1 MKTVFFIFILFFSV
15 QNLDSQKLT
24 QSDLE
29 NIFGRQGVFSSV
41 SVGFS
46 AFKDKNEIL
55 SYNSEKLFIPAST
68 LKIFYTLSAIQQYGN
83 DFKYKT
89 NFYYQGDILEDGTL
103 EGDLLI
109 YAGGDPTLGS
119 MRFYDDGIGT
129 VFKIIKRGFKKN
141 GISCIDGDI
150 VLVNESKSYPV
161 NGSWSY
167 EDIGNYYA
175 GGYYPLN
182 FNDNEYVLSFETGNN
197 SNDPTKIISIVPQ
210 IYGLEINNYVRT
222 GEYGSGDNA
231 YIYGIPYSNYREVK
245 GTLPP
250 GRKNFEI
257 KGSMPNP
264 PETFM
269 YLLSDYFDD
278 EKIMYNNLR
287 VNSYTYENKK
297 FLFSIVSPKLLDIA
311 KECNDYSVNLYSE
324 ALAQLLCLNT
334 NHPNEYISK
343 EEFFDFFSKYNFIQV
358 ENQIV
363 DGCGLSSEN
372 IISPKSMNS
381 FIDFMVGKLGIE
393 EVKDI
398 FPRAGVDGNFKNI
411 FNKNDNIWMKSGSIS
426 GVLNYTGI
434 VETNNG
440 DIIFTV
446 MVNHIPRNNTKS
458 IKKELLRIIKMLK

>member
-150 VLVNESKSYPV
+150 VLVNESKSY
-161 NGSWSY
+161 
-167 EDIGNYYA
+167 
-175 GGYYPLN
+175 
-182 FNDNEYVLSFETGNN
+182 
-197 SNDPTKIISIVPQ
+197 
-210 IYGLEINNYVRT
+210 
-222 GEYGSGDNA
+222 
-231 YIYGIPYSNYREVK
+231 
-245 GTLPP
+245 
-250 GRKNFEI
+250 
-257 KGSMPNP
+257 
-264 PETFM
+264 
-269 YLLSDYFDD
+269 
-278 EKIMYNNLR
+278 
-287 VNSYTYENKK
+287 
-297 FLFSIVSPKLLDIA
+297 
-311 KECNDYSVNLYSE
+311 
-324 ALAQLLCLNT
+324 
-334 NHPNEYISK
+334 
-343 EEFFDFFSKYNFIQV
+343 
-358 ENQIV
+358 
-363 DGCGLSSEN
+363 
-372 IISPKSMNS
+372 
-381 FIDFMVGKLGIE
+381 
-393 EVKDI
+393 
-398 FPRAGVDGNFKNI
+398 
-411 FNKNDNIWMKSGSIS
+411 
-426 GVLNYTGI
+426 
-434 VETNNG
+434 
-440 DIIFTV
+440 
-446 MVNHIPRNNTKS
+446 
-458 IKKELLRIIKMLK
+458 